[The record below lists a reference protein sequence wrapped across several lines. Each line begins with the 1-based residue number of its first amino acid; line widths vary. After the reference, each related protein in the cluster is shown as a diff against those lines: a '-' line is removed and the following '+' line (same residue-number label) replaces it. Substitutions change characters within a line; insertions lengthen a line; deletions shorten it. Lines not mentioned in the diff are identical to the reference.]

1 MRKMVPADCVESRCR
16 TIFTAAPL
24 DIAIYKSM
32 EEETLRNKDDSS
44 ADDSTLLIASPWARV
59 DQRVRSNFSSC

>member
-1 MRKMVPADCVESRCR
+1 MMRKMVPADCVESRCR
-16 TIFTAAPL
+16 TIFTATPL
-24 DIAIYKSM
+24 DITIYKSM
-32 EEETLRNKDDSS
+32 LRNKDDSS